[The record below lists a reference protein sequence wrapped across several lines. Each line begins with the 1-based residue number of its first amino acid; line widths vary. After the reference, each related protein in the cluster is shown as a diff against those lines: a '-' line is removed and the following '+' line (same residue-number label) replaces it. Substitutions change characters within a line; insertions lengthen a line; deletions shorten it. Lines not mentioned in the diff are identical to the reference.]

1 MTTLSGSSHGGGR
14 CWDAPDLR
22 KSGHRRKASK
32 NAFESTACD
41 RVAELTRTIESEI
54 IPRLLLINTAPQ
66 QPAGLCHDEKKVD
79 PAVIDELT
87 RIIVRQQLDQAL
99 HLIEAL
105 RVGGMSLEVVFL
117 ELLPPVARRLG
128 EAWESDELS
137 FVEVTIG
144 LSRLQQVLRELSP
157 SFESLREDAGHD
169 HRVVLM
175 AAAGEQH
182 SLGLFTVEVYFRRAG
197 WDVVSGAGRN
207 VEDVAAAI
215 GRQWVDVIGITKS
228 CGDLLDGLAS
238 DIRIMRRRSRNKN
251 LTVMVGGR
259 AFDGHP
265 ERVALVG
272 ADTTAI
278 DGQQAVLQAVR
289 SIRVKQQKRA

>member
-22 KSGHRRKASK
+22 ISGHRRKASK

-144 LSRLQQVLRELSP
+144 
-157 SFESLREDAGHD
+157 HD

-182 SLGLFTVEVYFRRAG
+182 SLGLFTVEVFFRRAG